1 MPRFCASCGAQM
13 ADAASVCPACGKAA
27 GQSAGGG
34 TATAPAPVAASS
46 GSGIDP
52 KLGGLLC
59 YLPVGPIPLIA
70 DIFFLVAEPYKN
82 DKFLRFHAFQ
92 SLFLGVGLFA
102 LMIGAMVLGAI
113 MAAVFPPLAL
123 LMLLVWPLVGLSALV
138 LCIICMIKAYG
149 GQMWRIPIIGNF
161 AAKQAGV

>member
-13 ADAASVCPACGKAA
+13 ADTASACPACGKAA
-27 GQSAGGG
+27 GLSAGGG
-34 TATAPAPVAASS
+34 TAAAPATVV
-46 GSGIDP
+46 GTGQGIDP

-70 DIFFLVAEPYKN
+70 DIFFLVAEPYKH

-92 SLFLGVGLFA
+92 SLFTGVAIFVLWFALIVLGV
-102 LMIGAMVLGAI
+102 VLG
-113 MAAVFPPLAL
+113 AVFPPLAL
-123 LMLLVWPLVGLSALV
+123 IIIPAYMCLGLGALV
-138 LCIICMIKAYG
+138 LFVILMIKAYG
-149 GQMWRIPIIGNF
+149 GQMWRVPIVGNF

>member
-1 MPRFCASCGAQM
+1 MPRFCASCGASM
-13 ADAASVCPACGKAA
+13 ADTASALSACGKAA

-34 TATAPAPVAASS
+34 TAAAPAAAPAA

-59 YLPVGPIPLIA
+59 YLPIGPIPLIA

-92 SLFLGVGLFA
+92 SLFLGCSLFV
-102 LMIGAMVLGAI
+102 LMI
-113 MAAVFPPLAL
+113 
-123 LMLLVWPLVGLSALV
+123 
-138 LCIICMIKAYG
+138 
-149 GQMWRIPIIGNF
+149 
-161 AAKQAGV
+161 